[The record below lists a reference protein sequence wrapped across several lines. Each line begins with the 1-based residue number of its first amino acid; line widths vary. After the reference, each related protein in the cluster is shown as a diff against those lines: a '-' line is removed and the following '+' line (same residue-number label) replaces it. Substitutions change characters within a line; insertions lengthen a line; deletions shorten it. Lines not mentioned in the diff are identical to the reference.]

1 MGNTRSIL
9 LFWGKV
15 ANSTNIFGVQFP
27 EKNVKRLL
35 LPTQKKQDRGNI
47 FQLLRLLLYTFV
59 AKRFQLSRLF
69 LHICCQHFST
79 FETSYRKEGE
89 QTNCGGVIDCL
100 GLNSIQKGKLNQF
113 YKFFSKWQVKV
124 NQDHNVVQKQ
134 ICGSLRNISVC
145 FSQRCKTWWQIL
157 LAKLVP
163 INFR

>member
-1 MGNTRSIL
+1 MGNTRSIS

-47 FQLLRLLLYTFV
+47 FQLLRLLFHTFF
-59 AKRFQLSRLF
+59 ANKFPTIKTF
-69 LHICCQHFST
+69 LHICCQHFSTIETSSLHICCQTFPTIKTFLRICCQHFST

-100 GLNSIQKGKLNQF
+100 GLNLFQKR
-113 YKFFSKWQVKV
+113 QVK
-124 NQDHNVVQKQ
+124 
-134 ICGSLRNISVC
+134 
-145 FSQRCKTWWQIL
+145 
-157 LAKLVP
+157 
-163 INFR
+163 